1 MEEEISMAQ
10 GAGDIGQLLSII
22 TDTASLSVNDFIK
35 KTIGPLKMLYYLYI
49 DKLHMCPTDL
59 EELVDGLLY
68 LDVKEYI
75 LKKTKNKERA
85 AKK

>member
-10 GAGDIGQLLSII
+10 GAGDISQLLSII
-22 TDTASLSVNDFIK
+22 TDTASMSVNDFIK

-68 LDVKEYI
+68 LDVQEYI
-75 LKKTKNKERA
+75 LKKTKNK
-85 AKK
+85 